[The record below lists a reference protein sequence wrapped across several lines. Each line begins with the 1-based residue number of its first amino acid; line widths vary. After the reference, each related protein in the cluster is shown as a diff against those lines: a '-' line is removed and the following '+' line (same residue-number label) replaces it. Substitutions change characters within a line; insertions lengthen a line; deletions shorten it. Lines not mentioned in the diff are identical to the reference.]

1 MDRDRLAG
9 SGADR
14 GAPPRAGD
22 SAAPPAGENA
32 AAPAGEN
39 AVPPVDITVAR
50 QARIYDFLLGGKDNF
65 AADREAAAQ
74 AIEAFP
80 GLAAWARHNRAFLAR
95 AVRYLVTE
103 AGVRQFLDVGTGLPT
118 ADNTHEVAQRIA
130 PEVRVVYVDNDPVVL
145 VHAQALLYSTREGA
159 TAYISADLRDPETIL
174 EQAAATL
181 DFSQP
186 VALMLL
192 AILHVIPDSDD
203 PWGIVGRLMAGLPPG
218 SFLVISHPARDIHAE
233 AIAEMTKRF
242 NQRMGGVMA
251 NGRTRDEVARFFTGL
266 ELVEP
271 GIVSTPRWR
280 PDPGIEQPADPAY
293 AAVARKP

>member
-14 GAPPRAGD
+14 GAPPRGDD
-22 SAAPPAGENA
+22 SAAPPAHD
-32 AAPAGEN
+32 N

-80 GLAAWARHNRAFLAR
+80 GLVARRNRAFLAR
-95 AVRYLVTE
+95 VVRYLVTE
-103 AGVRQFLDVGTGLPT
+103 AGVRQFLDIGTGLPT

-130 PEVRVVYVDNDPVVL
+130 PESRVVYVDNDPVVL
-145 VHAQALLYSTREGA
+145 VHAQALLHSTREGA
-159 TAYISADLRDPETIL
+159 TAYLGADLRDPETIL

-203 PWGIVGRLMAGLPPG
+203 PWGVVGRLMAGLPSG
-218 SFLVISHPARDIHAE
+218 SYLVMSHPARDIHAD
-233 AIAEMTKRF
+233 AVAEMTKRF
-242 NQRMGGVMA
+242 NQRMGGVMSNA
-251 NGRTRDEVARFFTGL
+251 RSHDEVARFFTGL

-271 GIVSTPRWR
+271 GIVSTSRWR

-293 AAVARKP
+293 AALARKP

>member
-14 GAPPRAGD
+14 DAPPRADD
-22 SAAPPAGENA
+22 SAAPQADDNTADENT
-32 AAPAGEN
+32 G
-39 AVPPVDITVAR
+39 PPVDITVAR

-65 AADREAAAQ
+65 AADREAAEK

-80 GLAAWARHNRAFLAR
+80 GLVAWARRNRAFLAR

-130 PEVRVVYVDNDPVVL
+130 PGSRVVYVDNDPVVL
-145 VHAQALLYSTREGA
+145 VHAQALLHSTPEGA

-181 DFSQP
+181 DFSRP

-203 PWGIVGRLMAGLPPG
+203 PWGVVGRLVAGLPSG
-218 SFLVISHPARDIHAE
+218 SYLVMSHPARDIHAE
-233 AIAEMTKRF
+233 AIAEVTKRF
-242 NQRMGGVMA
+242 NQRMGGVMSS
-251 NGRTRDEVARFFTGL
+251 GRTYDEVARFFTGL